1 MKVLTRNTRSTVA
14 ARLIPAA
21 RAASASQPQ
30 SDSSQQ
36 RRPDG
41 TELRFQ
47 LLLAALRP
55 SAG

>member
-1 MKVLTRNTRSTVA
+1 MKISARNPRSTVA
-14 ARLIPAA
+14 ARRIPPVQPASTNQSQSAA
-21 RAASASQPQ
+21 
-30 SDSSQQ
+30 Q
-36 RRPDG
+36 RRRDG